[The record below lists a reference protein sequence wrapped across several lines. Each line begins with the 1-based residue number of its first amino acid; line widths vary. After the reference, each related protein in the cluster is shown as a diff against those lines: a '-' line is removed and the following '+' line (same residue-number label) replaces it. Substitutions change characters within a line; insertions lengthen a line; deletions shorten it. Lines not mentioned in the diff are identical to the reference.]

1 MGNLNKG
8 SLLKAALW
16 GGVALC
22 TPMASTAAWATD
34 VDAGDYVAL
43 PPGSNLAIVYAQFA
57 ERDAIYAKG
66 DKQPGDPGFGLDRI
80 HSARRSLYGHC
91 RPDGRPAVSAS
102 ARSAGREGRYA
113 RFG

>member
-66 DKQPGDPGFGLDRI
+66 DKQPGDPGLDSTVFILRGV
-80 HSARRSLYGHC
+80 HYMGHC

>member
-43 PPGSNLAIVYAQFA
+43 PPGSNLAIVYAIC
-57 ERDAIYAKG
+57 R
-66 DKQPGDPGFGLDRI
+66 
-80 HSARRSLYGHC
+80 ARRHLC
-91 RPDGRPAVSAS
+91 QGRQA
-102 ARSAGREGRYA
+102 AG
-113 RFG
+113 

>member
-66 DKQPGDPGFGLDRI
+66 TSSRVIPDWT
-80 HSARRSLYGHC
+80 
-91 RPDGRPAVSAS
+91 RPYSFCAAFTIWTLPA
-102 ARSAGREGRYA
+102 
-113 RFG
+113 

>member
-1 MGNLNKG
+1 MRNLP
-8 SLLKAALW
+8 SATPLKAALW

-57 ERDAIYAKG
+57 ERDAIEGGPVGRRCVVYADGQHGGMG
-66 DKQPGDPGFGLDRI
+66 D
-80 HSARRSLYGHC
+80 RR
-91 RPDGRPAVSAS
+91 
-102 ARSAGREGRYA
+102 
-113 RFG
+113 